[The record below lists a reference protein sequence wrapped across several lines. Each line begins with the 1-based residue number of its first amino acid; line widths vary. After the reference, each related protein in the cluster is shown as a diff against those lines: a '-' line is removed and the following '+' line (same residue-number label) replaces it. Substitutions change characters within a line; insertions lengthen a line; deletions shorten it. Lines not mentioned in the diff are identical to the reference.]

1 MPLNL
6 PNRIVSLYDVSL
18 PVQPSNAD
26 LPTNAQVMNLI
37 GGAGGDVGEKSYKP
51 KVQFFL
57 GLPVDSQSSSPID
70 VQTYP
75 AYYTKEIKEENDCGH
90 AIKILYSNTNKSE
103 ININYLNPTS
113 GINIYSSSD
122 QLKFSALYSGVAQS
136 KTAGTNLT
144 NGTSVNNFSILTNGT
159 ETVSVVQDTEL
170 GLNKNYLDLTSSN
183 YGDVGTKFVKL
194 SVSSATDADSIYNVF
209 VSEIDVNQGYVSYIT
224 SSISPS
230 SLSYTSTTT
239 LTIPIESAKL
249 FSNGDIIRV
258 QDITDNSNFAIGVVS
273 SYASTNLV
281 VVFNKQVNEDG
292 RYLKNILPVGSS
304 VSIEPI
310 NNWKYQTNFSNCI
323 STFFSESAYTETA
336 DNLRGKFSSEQM
348 HGFRFRHQRQV
359 TNNSIID
366 YYNRF
371 SYISNNFS
379 QTSAETELLLRSTLG
394 DPNFTVYRIGERD
407 YLKSQYTGKNQLISK
422 NKFSIMSYGFYKQND
437 VFNYFQGH
445 YKNIKIYPTGFSEI
459 LNDPKSFL
467 FILGISSHNNQGV
480 YKPYYTHK
488 LYEVLCYKNLQYLNT
503 GQPQSIIID
512 YLIQKYKEK
521 AFFGD
526 NTEIQTSNDIY
537 YSQVDRP
544 NIFGK
549 VRKIVS

>member
-6 PNRIVSLYDVSL
+6 PNRIVSLHDVSL

-26 LPTNAQVMNLI
+26 LPTNPQVMNLI
-37 GGAGGDVGEKSYKP
+37 GGAGGDVGEKSYKA

-103 ININYLNPTS
+103 VNINYLNPTS
-113 GINIYSSSD
+113 NINIYSSSD

-183 YGDVGTKFVKL
+183 YGDIGTKFLKL
-194 SVSSATDADSIYNVF
+194 SVSSVTDADSIYNVF

-239 LTIPIESAKL
+239 LTISIESAKL

-273 SYASTNLV
+273 SYSGTNLV
-281 VVFNKQVNEDG
+281 VVFNKQINENG
-292 RYLKNILPVGSS
+292 KYLKNILPVGSS

-310 NNWKYQTNFSNCI
+310 NNWQYTGNFSDCI
-323 STFFSESAYTETA
+323 STFFTDTANTENA
-336 DNLRGKFSSEQM
+336 SSLRSKFSSGQM
-348 HGFRFRHQRQV
+348 HGFRFKHQRQI

-366 YYNRF
+366 YNNRL

-379 QTSAETELLLRSTLG
+379 QTSAETELLLRNFSG
-394 DPNFTVYRIGERD
+394 DPNFNVYRIGQRD
-407 YLKSQYTGKNQLISK
+407 YLKSQYAGKNQLISK
-422 NKFSIMSYGFYKQND
+422 NKFSIISYGFYKQNN

-445 YKNIKIYPTGFSEI
+445 YKNLKTYPTGF
-459 LNDPKSFL
+459 LKLLDDPKSFL
-467 FILGISSHNNQGV
+467 FILGISSHNDQGI

-503 GQPQSIIID
+503 GEPQSIIID

-526 NTEIQTSNDIY
+526 KTEIQTSSDIY

-549 VRKIVS
+549 VRKIIS